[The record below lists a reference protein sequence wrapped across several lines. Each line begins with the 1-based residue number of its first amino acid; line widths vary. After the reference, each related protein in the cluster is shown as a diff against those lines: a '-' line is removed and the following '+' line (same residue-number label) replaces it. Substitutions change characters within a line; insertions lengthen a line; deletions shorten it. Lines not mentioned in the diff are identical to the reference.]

1 MRVRKY
7 GNAGLQT
14 GTARAAGETAYL
26 LPGRTAGTAWS
37 PHRENWADLRS
48 ASRGSAK
55 PAPVTR
61 LPDNV
66 SAAAL
71 AALFLFGCTPQP
83 PPAAESPYEDRS
95 DWPVQEQR
103 DEPFDVLHYR
113 VALDLD
119 ETTKSMDG
127 TVEISLQA
135 EADISEVELDAETYE
150 VRGVR
155 AGGEELDFTHEG
167 GTLAITLGAPLPAGE
182 TLVLEID
189 YGGSDIDVGATRYGM
204 AASYDLGLDFKD
216 ETDANPELI
225 NTLSF
230 PEGARHW
237 YPSVDHPADR
247 ATFELLATV
256 REDWK
261 VLSNGR
267 LLGISEGSRPGTRTH
282 HWKLD
287 EPHPTYLSV
296 LVAGPY
302 EVIEDFHGSVPVNYW
317 VYPKDVEDAH
327 RSFHK
332 TTAMMAFF
340 DEEFGVPYPWNKY
353 DQITIPGIGGGAE
366 STTATVLGQSTIHDE
381 RAEQDFPSHGLV
393 AHEVAHHWWGDLT
406 TYRDWGETWLTESF
420 GTYSEYRWHA
430 YELGP
435 DEAGENMRRKRESYL
450 RQAETVLRPVVTN
463 QWRRPNDNFD
473 SHTYP
478 KGAALIRLLRHITGD
493 AEFRAGIRHF
503 LEKHSFQPVDTEDF
517 ITAFAEAADQD
528 IRWFIDM
535 WLRRP
540 GHPVLEIKTHW
551 TGTEV
556 ELRIRQVQTPVASM
570 GAVPEAY
577 RAPLTIRVA
586 GASGSKEY
594 GFELNARD
602 HTLRFPSPE
611 SPHFVRFD
619 ADDVLLAELRF
630 EKPLPEWVAQ
640 VRGDDAAGRRR
651 AAVALGEDGSVEG
664 RAVLRSVVAEDSF
677 WAVRQAAIAGLDP
690 EDAED
695 AEALRT
701 AAAEDAKSDVRTSAI
716 ARLGSLGGAEF
727 LIARFR
733 HDSSYRAQAAAVTAL
748 GEIGGDA
755 VVAVLEEAAAM
766 ASPRDI
772 VARAAREAMGGSQ

>member
-1 MRVRKY
+1 MELLIQRLPAT
-7 GNAGLQT
+7 AG
-14 GTARAAGETAYL
+14 AAGA
-26 LPGRTAGTAWS
+26 
-37 PHRENWADLRS
+37 
-48 ASRGSAK
+48 
-55 PAPVTR
+55 V
-61 LPDNV
+61 
-66 SAAAL
+66 AL
-71 AALFLFGCTPQP
+71 ALLSSGCAPEP
-83 PPAAESPYEDRS
+83 PPPAESPYEDRS

-119 ETTKSMDG
+119 ENTKSMEG
-127 TVEISLQA
+127 QVQIRLQA
-135 EADISEVELDAETYE
+135 EADIAGVALDAETFD
-150 VRGVR
+150 VRAVR
-155 AGGEELDFTHEG
+155 AGGEELDFTHENG
-167 GTLAITLGAPLPAGE
+167 VLAITLAEPLANGE
-182 TLVLEID
+182 MLVLEVE
-189 YGGSDIDVGATRYGM
+189 YGGSGMDVDATQYGM
-204 AASYDLGLDFKD
+204 AANYDLGLDFKA
-216 ETDANPELI
+216 ETDANPQLI

-261 VLSNGR
+261 VLSNGE
-267 LLGISEGSRPGTRTH
+267 LIGISPGSRPGTRTH
-282 HWKLD
+282 HWRLD

-296 LVAGPY
+296 LAAGPY
-302 EVIEDFHGSVPVNYW
+302 EVIEDFHGDIPVNYW
-317 VYPKDVEDAH
+317 VYPKDVEDAD

-332 TTAMMAFF
+332 TTAIMAFF

-393 AHEVAHHWWGDLT
+393 AHEVAHHWWGDLIS
-406 TYRDWGETWLTESF
+406 YRDWGETWLTESF
-420 GTYSEYRWHA
+420 GTYSEYLWHA

-478 KGAALIRLLRHITGD
+478 KGAALLRLLRHITGD
-493 AEFRAGIRHF
+493 EEFRACIRHF

-540 GHPVLEIKTHW
+540 GHPVLEIASEW
-551 TGTEV
+551 TGDSV
-556 ELRIRQVQTPVASM
+556 EMRIRQVQTPEASM
-570 GAVPEAY
+570 GTVPEAY
-577 RAPLTIRVA
+577 RAPLSVRVVT
-586 GASGSKEY
+586 ASGSEIHS
-594 GFELNARD
+594 F
-602 HTLRFPSPE
+602 TLEGRQQTLSFPSAEEPRY
-611 SPHFVRFD
+611 VRFD
-619 ADDVLLAELRF
+619 ADDVLLAVLRI
-630 EKPLPEWVAQ
+630 EKSEAEWMAQ
-640 VRGDDAAGRRR
+640 LTDDDAAGRRR
-651 AAVALGEDGSVEG
+651 AALALGEAGGSEA
-664 RAVLRSVVAEDSF
+664 RTALRTVAASDPF

-695 AEALRT
+695 AEALRM
-701 AAAEDAKSDVRTSAI
+701 AAAEDAKSDVRTSAL
-716 ARLGSLGGAEF
+716 AQLGAAAGEEL
-727 LIARFR
+727 LIERFR
-733 HDSSYRAQAAAVTAL
+733 NDSSYRAQAAAVTAL
-748 GEIGGDA
+748 GEVGGAAAAA
-755 VVAVLEEAAAM
+755 VIEEATAM

-772 VARAAREAMGGSQ
+772 VARAARAAMGTDR